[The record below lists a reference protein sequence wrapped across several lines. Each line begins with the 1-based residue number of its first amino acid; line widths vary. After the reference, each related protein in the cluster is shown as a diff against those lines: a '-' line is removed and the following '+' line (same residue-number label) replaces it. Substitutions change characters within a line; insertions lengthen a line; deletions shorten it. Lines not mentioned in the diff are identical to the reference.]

1 MTSNADHFLNILP
14 SEWSHPSAEVIDT
27 AKAIHLYLKEW
38 GINSP
43 ELLLGLTELV
53 LKRHDGYRDEM
64 AALYDS
70 YHDKSASL
78 TH

>member
-1 MTSNADHFLNILP
+1 MTSNADHFLTSLP
-14 SEWSHPSAEVIDT
+14 SEWSHPSSEVIDT
-27 AKAIHLYLKEW
+27 AKTIHLYLKEW
-38 GINSP
+38 DINSP
-43 ELLLGLTELV
+43 ELLLGLTELA

-70 YHDKSASL
+70 CKKSASL